1 MESPAVPF
9 KASRARELNR
19 AARLSIISAL
29 ARAPGFLVPVLIAA
43 TFGAGRETDAYFIA
57 YAAALV
63 VGGTISQGVEV
74 AIVPFSAREISA
86 RGRGAIGFVD
96 RGALGTGSVALLIW
110 GAAIAASYLVVRSDL
125 RQAAT
130 SFGLSFAPLVL
141 AWCASSAYS
150 GTLIARDAI
159 GVATGTSIL
168 RGAGGVI
175 ALVAAPR
182 GMGLT
187 AVALGLGVGEV
198 ARTWW
203 MRRTLMRRLVD
214 SGGGGTASVGFAKAA
229 FAQVTAVAI
238 GGTAPLGE
246 RVLATTLGAGGVSH
260 LEYAA
265 RLLIVPQLVF
275 DGALSPI
282 LLSRWS
288 REIAAR
294 GHGPTRREVV
304 KEVLEGMGVAL
315 VLGAALALTAPFW
328 VRLILRHGHFSD
340 VDAAEVGDLLRLLSI
355 GFVFSMGA
363 VLLERYFMAAA
374 RNRTLAMLSVLR
386 VLTRLGVAFA
396 FITHLGLRAFAC
408 GFAGGELVY
417 LLTLTGALWR
427 RPSDLSVQGPPGA

>member
-1 MESPAVPF
+1 MDLPSAPSKV
-9 KASRARELNR
+9 SRARDLNR
-19 AARLSIISAL
+19 AARLSVVSAF

-57 YAAALV
+57 YAAALL

-74 AIVPFSAREISA
+74 AIVPFAAREISM
-86 RGRGAIGFVD
+86 RGRGAIAFVD
-96 RGALGTGSVALLIW
+96 RGALETGGIALLLW
-110 GAAIAASYLVVRSDL
+110 GAAIVASFFLVRPDL

-130 SFGLSFAPLVL
+130 TFGLSFAPLVL

-168 RGAGGVI
+168 RGVGGVI
-175 ALVAAPR
+175 ALVIAPR
-182 GMGLT
+182 GLGLS
-187 AVALGLGVGEV
+187 AVALGLGAGEV
-198 ARTWW
+198 VRVWW
-203 MRRTLMRRLVD
+203 MRRALLRRLID
-214 SGGGGTASVGFAKAA
+214 AGTGGPRSVGFARAA

-246 RVLATTLGAGGVSH
+246 RVLATSLGTGGVSH

-288 REIAAR
+288 REIAVR
-294 GHGPTRREVV
+294 GRGPKPQEVA

-315 VLGAALALTAPFW
+315 AMGAVLALTAPFW
-328 VRLILRHGHFSD
+328 VHLILRHGHFSD
-340 VDAAEVGDLLRLLSI
+340 VDAAEVSDLLRLLSL

-363 VLLERYFMAAA
+363 VLLERYFMATA
-374 RNRTLAMLSVLR
+374 RNRTLALLSVLR
-386 VLTRLGVAFA
+386 VLTRVGVAFA
-396 FITHLGLRAFAC
+396 LIAHLRLRAFAC

-417 LLTLTGALWR
+417 LLALAATLWK
-427 RPSDLSVQGPPGA
+427 RPSDLSVSGPSRE